1 MSRRAVPTVLASLAV
16 ASLLAAT
23 VVLAAAHPV
32 QAADELGAYAVT
44 FTGTAAGR
52 GGGVGASGGL
62 VSFSGGPADVAGRLD
77 GAPSSSA
84 QASSIEPG
92 TMARLVGGQVN
103 DGSGS
108 EVVGEPTTARA
119 EFPGDVDED
128 DATQADPGAAGP
140 LRVTGGRA
148 HAEATADRATAVAE
162 VAELLVGP
170 DEPAV
175 RIDGAFGDGRARAD
189 GSRVSG
195 TVTVGVA
202 HVVVL
207 GELELWDV
215 VGTATVDGTADGAT
229 ASSELTVGAA
239 AVGGVPVTIGDDG
252 VVVDDDAVLPGS
264 DAATATEQ
272 VNAALEA
279 AGIRVRLHDQ
289 RAEDGPDRA
298 VADSGGV
305 GITVTT
311 PSAEGIP
318 GNTFALVVGRATT
331 TAFVEPAQTLPAVTP
346 APADTFSPVDRT
358 ADEATA
364 LDGGATPR
372 TSTTA
377 PSVAV
382 APSEEVV
389 TPPDV
394 ADDPAPTSSADA
406 DLVVAGR
413 RMSARTAYAGFATWL
428 LSTSAVPLLL
438 ALWLQRREAT

>member
-1 MSRRAVPTVLASLAV
+1 MSCRAVPAVLASLAV
-16 ASLLAAT
+16 ASLLAGT
-23 VVLAAAHPV
+23 IVLATAHPV
-32 QAADELGAYAVT
+32 GAADELGAYAVT

-84 QASSIEPG
+84 QASSVEPG

-103 DGSGS
+103 GGAGS

-119 EFPGDVDED
+119 EFPGEVTED
-128 DATQADPGAAGP
+128 DAAAADPGAAGP
-140 LRVTGGRA
+140 LRVTGARA
-148 HAEATADRATAVAE
+148 HAEATADRAVAVTE
-162 VAELLVGP
+162 VAELLAGP

-175 RIDGAFGDGRARAD
+175 AVRGAFGDGRARAD

-195 TVTVGVA
+195 TTTVGVA
-202 HVVVL
+202 HVTVL
-207 GELELWDV
+207 GQLELWDV

-229 ASSELTVGAA
+229 ASSDLTVGAA
-239 AVGGVPVTIGDDG
+239 AVDGVPVTIGDDG
-252 VVVDDDAVLPGS
+252 VVVSDDAVLPGS
-264 DAATATEQ
+264 DVATATEQ
-272 VNAALEA
+272 VNAALAA

-289 RAEDGPDRA
+289 RAVDGSDRA
-298 VADSGGV
+298 VADSGGI

-311 PSAEGIP
+311 PSAEGVP
-318 GNTFALVVGRATT
+318 GNTFELVVGRATM
-331 TAFVEPAQTLPAVTP
+331 TAFVEPAATFPATTS
-346 APADTFSPVDRT
+346 APVGTSSPVDT
-358 ADEATA
+358 TTDDATA
-364 LDGGATPR
+364 LDGTAPR

-382 APSEEVV
+382 APPEE
-389 TPPDV
+389 TTAPPPDV
-394 ADDPAPTSSADA
+394 APEPEPSADP

-413 RMSARTAYAGFATWL
+413 QMSARTAYAGFAAWL